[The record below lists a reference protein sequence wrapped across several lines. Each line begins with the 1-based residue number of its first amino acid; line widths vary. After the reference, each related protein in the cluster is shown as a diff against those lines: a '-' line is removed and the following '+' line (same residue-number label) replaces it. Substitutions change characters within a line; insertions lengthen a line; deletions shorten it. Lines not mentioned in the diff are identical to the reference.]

1 MDNWLNYHMEF
12 LMINILV
19 MRSLMR
25 RIFEMFYHIV
35 MSWSEFDMGLDDLMM
50 FSVRVV
56 LVMNHMVWGFMMLDM
71 LSKTMLL

>member
-1 MDNWLNYHMEF
+1 
-12 LMINILV
+12 
-19 MRSLMR
+19 MR

-56 LVMNHMVWGFMMLDM
+56 LVMNHMVWRFMMLDM